1 MTLID
6 NVEVQMEGFN
16 RGVIQVKTHVQAFT
30 KGLIDGTNISLI
42 IRIFRTDVTYLKIL
56 VKRWLIVVVLAVMH
70 LLIVSHGLPYN
81 PKKFFGLDVDVTYV
95 LNRTFYTVLMMLFL
109 FFYLKDSSNERR
121 RLTQRLYIERDVK
134 RTSTIRNYD
143 SIRDT
148 ILSAF
153 SRILVE
159 GTTSA
164 IYFIANNF
172 VVPLVFNVSLLIAS
186 VLPLSWLWRD
196 VLYAVY
202 VMYTSVF
209 LAYYVWQYRVTRQL
223 NFDYIVDNWVYFL
236 GYCLLISLLS
246 VTVQDFIL
254 LVLISDGLITIQTIA
269 STQIMRGPDYHFNN
283 VVLRRYFDTTCY
295 VANLLVDKVSSKLVD
310 RLMQNNRR

>member
-1 MTLID
+1 
-6 NVEVQMEGFN
+6 MEGFN

-30 KGLIDGTNISLI
+30 KGLFDGTNIGLI
-42 IRIFRTDVTYLKIL
+42 IRIFLTDVTYLNIL
-56 VKRWLIVVVLAVMH
+56 LKRWFIVVVLVIMH
-70 LLIVSHGLPYN
+70 LLIVNYGLPYN
-81 PKKFFGLDVDVTYV
+81 PRKVLGLDVDVTYV
-95 LNRTFYTVLMMLFL
+95 LNRTFYTTLMTLFL

-121 RLTQRLYIERDVK
+121 RLTQRLYIERDTK

-143 SIRDT
+143 SLRDT
-148 ILSAF
+148 ILSTF

-172 VVPLVFNVSLLIAS
+172 VVPFVFNVSLLTVS

-196 VLYAVY
+196 MLYAVY
-202 VMYTSVF
+202 VMYTSIF

-223 NFDYIVDNWVYFL
+223 NFDYIIDNWVYFL

-246 VTVQDFIL
+246 VTVQDFVL
-254 LVLISDGLITIQTIA
+254 LVLISDGLITMQTIS

-283 VVLRRYFDTTCY
+283 VILRRYFDITCY
-295 VANLLVDKVSSKLVD
+295 VANLVVDRVSSKLVD